1 MLSFITVGI
10 NEVSINRKIQIAII
24 LSYGILFLNFSSIYF
39 KQRNIAVGQYDVNLI
54 KTIKKFISINRRKKR
69 CRVFS

>member
-54 KTIKKFISINRRKKR
+54 KTIKNFISINRCKKKMQG
-69 CRVFS
+69 F